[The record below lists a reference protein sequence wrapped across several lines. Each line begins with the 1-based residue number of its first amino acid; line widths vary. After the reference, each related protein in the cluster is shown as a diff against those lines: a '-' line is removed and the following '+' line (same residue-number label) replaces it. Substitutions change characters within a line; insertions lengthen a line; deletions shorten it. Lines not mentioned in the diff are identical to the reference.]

1 MFRPAIVLYIRDP
14 TSPPTGKQR
23 LVRERPKKRRPT
35 EVSVSYSGSPGAVGR
50 HNNTPNRVAFD
61 AGAVSTP
68 HPVRVLALRNARPTH
83 RNGENHGSSF
93 NPADHARPAIL
104 EPSLDQLRNNAA
116 ECIRLAEA
124 ARTSAHKSFFIEMAD
139 RWLTLA
145 ERAEKM

>member
-14 TSPPTGKQR
+14 TSSDTGKQR

-68 HPVRVLALRNARPTH
+68 HPVRALALRGARQKEWSWARRVQDVALAVRGLPRH
-83 RNGENHGSSF
+83 CNLLRSGS
-93 NPADHARPAIL
+93 DHQ
-104 EPSLDQLRNNAA
+104 SHQ
-116 ECIRLAEA
+116 
-124 ARTSAHKSFFIEMAD
+124 
-139 RWLTLA
+139 
-145 ERAEKM
+145 

>member
-14 TSPPTGKQR
+14 TSSDTGKQR

-68 HPVRVLALRNARPTH
+68 HPVRALALRGARPTH
-83 RNGENHGSSF
+83 RTAKIMEAPSIPQTTPGPPF
-93 NPADHARPAIL
+93 L
-104 EPSLDQLRNNAA
+104 ELQ
-116 ECIRLAEA
+116 I
-124 ARTSAHKSFFIEMAD
+124 
-139 RWLTLA
+139 WTLP
-145 ERAEKM
+145 K